1 MPSATLNPW
10 GSYPAPG
17 PAERPRRRAPPGTS
31 SAAPIRPAAALPG
44 GAGPGVQH
52 QPDAAADALKALERD
67 GLVELDESGS
77 ASVVDISPDDARD
90 LLRIRETIDGV
101 AARRAASLP
110 AERRQALAA
119 VLEPILEELDAS
131 SEVEDRYRFRV
142 ADSRFHVA
150 ILRHCE
156 SKQLTNC
163 KAFVHG
169 TALSIY
175 ASRIPSP
182 GHLSQAAADHQ
193 QIARAIAAGM
203 LTAASG
209 RLRTTCA
216 RPTSIT
222 TETGA
227 RAAMSERRA
236 GAAGRSPCGAGS

>member
-1 MPSATLNPW
+1 VVAIQR
-10 GSYPAPG
+10 PARLSDLA
-17 PAERPRRRAPPGTS
+17 AEHLRERILRGTYPPGSPLSQETLAQEFS
-31 SAAPIRPAAALPG
+31 ISRTPLR
-44 GAGPGVQH
+44 
-52 QPDAAADALKALERD
+52 DALKALERD
-67 GLVELDESGS
+67 GLVELHESGS

-193 QIARAIAAGM
+193 QIARAIAAGDVDRSVR
-203 LTAASG
+203 TAQDHVRKACEYYYGDRSASG
-209 RLRTTCA
+209 Y
-216 RPTSIT
+216 
-222 TETGA
+222 E
-227 RAAMSERRA
+227 
-236 GAAGRSPCGAGS
+236 